1 MVPTPG
7 RAPVRLLSKGGARF
21 VGGDEIGD
29 LFEQLGLVRVRTK
42 SVGTIQWV
50 RGQKP

>member
-1 MVPTPG
+1 MRRLPSN
-7 RAPVRLLSKGGARF
+7 RLLAALLGLGEQ
-21 VGGDEIGD
+21 EIGD